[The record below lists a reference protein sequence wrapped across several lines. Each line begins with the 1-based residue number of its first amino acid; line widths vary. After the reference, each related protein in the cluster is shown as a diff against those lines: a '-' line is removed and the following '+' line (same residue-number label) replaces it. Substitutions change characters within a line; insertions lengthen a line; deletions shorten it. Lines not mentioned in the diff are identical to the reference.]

1 MQRLTIP
8 DIKSVVC
15 TPNHPGS
22 LSLVKSKGF
31 ADSIAEN
38 STCFID
44 YESEGSDV
52 PELATPEKTSPLTR
66 SLAIIS
72 GKPLMNQL
80 IILFLSLSTFH
91 LSISGVTSTTFTIV
105 NNCNYTI
112 WPAIVSHGGV
122 SDISPTGFVLAKG
135 ESRTISVPTSW
146 SGSLWGRTNCA
157 TDSSGT
163 FSCRTGDCGS
173 GKLDCED
180 KGSEV
185 LATRVEFSLG
195 QAADLDSYYVNL
207 VNGYN
212 VPMTVS
218 PQGIKNC
225 HSTGC
230 TEDLNT
236 ICPHEHRAVF
246 SENGKTAGCQ
256 NACKLNPTLYCSKPN
271 HYSQIFDSACPYA
284 HFLPNNGKETPFTC
298 PAAPIYS
305 ISFCNPSPNPDKRHL
320 IFIIVI
326 TIIIG
331 AIIVNG
337 TCAFFFRKWIAKHSA
352 RIWKTICFFLLKKHG
367 SYVEKTSD
375 SNIIGEFSQV
385 KFPQELFVYD
395 FNKVAIATNNFHLS
409 NKLGQGGFGLVYKGT
424 LPHGQH
430 VAIKRLSRASG
441 QGQEEFMNEM
451 VVISKL
457 QHRNLVRLLGCCVEG
472 EEKMLIYEYMPNKS
486 LDAFIFDPSNRK
498 PLDWGKRF
506 GIIEGIARGILYLHR
521 DSRLKIIHRDLK
533 ASNILLDENLFP
545 KISDFGMGRIFKESE
560 DHANTKRVVGTY
572 GYIGRKNSSFYHNE
586 HSLSLLGFAWKYWNE
601 KNLTLLI
608 DNEISNP
615 SLEKDILSITVACY
629 RMKKSGTDMVL
640 KTLVFSVASPS
651 SSVQLATSSGS
662 DALPFCV
669 YSLRWRWVKSPATMV
684 VKAIVVG
691 DNG

>member
-1 MQRLTIP
+1 
-8 DIKSVVC
+8 
-15 TPNHPGS
+15 
-22 LSLVKSKGF
+22 
-31 ADSIAEN
+31 
-38 STCFID
+38 
-44 YESEGSDV
+44 
-52 PELATPEKTSPLTR
+52 
-66 SLAIIS
+66 
-72 GKPLMNQL
+72 MNQL

-122 SDISPTGFVLAKG
+122 SYISPTGFCLAKG
-135 ESRTISVPTSW
+135 DSRTISVPTSW

-180 KGSEV
+180 KKGSEV

-236 ICPHEHRAVF
+236 ICPPELRAVF
-246 SENGKTAGCQ
+246 SENGKMAVCQ
-256 NACKLNPTLYCSKPN
+256 NACKKLNPPLYCSKPN
-271 HYSQIFDSACPYA
+271 HYSEIFNSACPYA
-284 HFLPNNGKETPFTC
+284 HFLHNNGNETPFTC

-320 IFIIVI
+320 ILIIVI

-337 TCAFFFRKWIAKHSA
+337 TCAYFFRKWIAKHSA

-375 SNIIGEFSQV
+375 SNFIGEFSQV

-430 VAIKRLSRASG
+430 VAIKRLSIASG

-451 VVISKL
+451 VVI
-457 QHRNLVRLLGCCVEG
+457 
-472 EEKMLIYEYMPNKS
+472 
-486 LDAFIFDPSNRK
+486 
-498 PLDWGKRF
+498 
-506 GIIEGIARGILYLHR
+506 
-521 DSRLKIIHRDLK
+521 
-533 ASNILLDENLFP
+533 
-545 KISDFGMGRIFKESE
+545 
-560 DHANTKRVVGTY
+560 
-572 GYIGRKNSSFYHNE
+572 
-586 HSLSLLGFAWKYWNE
+586 
-601 KNLTLLI
+601 
-608 DNEISNP
+608 
-615 SLEKDILSITVACY
+615 
-629 RMKKSGTDMVL
+629 
-640 KTLVFSVASPS
+640 
-651 SSVQLATSSGS
+651 
-662 DALPFCV
+662 
-669 YSLRWRWVKSPATMV
+669 
-684 VKAIVVG
+684 
-691 DNG
+691 